1 MADIHS
7 KSVRS
12 YNMSRIRSKNTK
24 PELLVRKHLF
34 KDGFRYRINVKS
46 LPGKPD
52 IVLSKYHTVIF
63 VNGCFWH
70 GHEGCKY
77 FVIPK
82 SRTEWWT
89 NKIYKTKEN
98 EKKNKMVLKQMGWNI
113 ITVWECQLKKESI
126 EKTLKQLSNKLYS
139 NFLNLYRIK

>member
-52 IVLSKYHTVIF
+52 IVLSKYNTVIF

-113 ITVWECQLKKESI
+113 ITVWECQLKKENI

-139 NFLNLYRIK
+139 NFLDQYKI